1 MGTSLTGQT
10 QSSTYDAL
18 LKITDNGPVGG
29 TAKVITDGLGNDS
42 ALKVGTAGIESTGT
56 LAVAGLSTFSGLL
69 ALPDGSVGPATP
81 ALYFAADTNTGFYRS
96 AADTLGFMGGGTALG
111 TWSPTGLAVTGTI
124 TTSNAAGY
132 YAKDAASTDRQVL
145 NITASNVVQVGDV
158 ANFGGTLHLLSFGSI
173 LTKINATTIV
183 TTSLTGLAVTGT
195 ISATGAISAASASF
209 SAALPIASGGTGAT
223 TAGAAR
229 TSLGLVI
236 GTDVQ
241 AFDDDLSALAALSGT
256 NTIYYRSGAS
266 TWSAVTVGS
275 GLSFS
280 AGTLSA
286 SGGGGTVTSV
296 NVTTANGVSASGGPI
311 TGSGSFTFSLGA
323 ITPSSVACSG
333 AVSGTTADF
342 TTEYR
347 VGGTRVVSSRQA
359 AVSTWSPSGTYS
371 SDFGSLSTT
380 INQLIARLVAHGLTS

>member
-69 ALPDGSVGPATP
+69 ALPDGSVGAATA

-96 AADTLGFMGGGTALG
+96 AADTLGFMGGGTVLG
-111 TWSPTGLAVTGTI
+111 TWSSTGLAVTGALSATGAI
-124 TTSNAAGY
+124 TTTATGEVFSTGTATASAKYGTMGNSNGSMEWGVTGAGDSFVGAVTAGKSFSL
-132 YAKDAASTDRQVL
+132 YADAAVR
-145 NITASNVVQVGDV
+145 A
-158 ANFGGTLHLLSFGSI
+158 TLSS
-173 LTKINATTIV
+173 
-183 TTSLTGLAVTGT
+183 TGLAVTGT
-195 ISATGAISAASASF
+195 ISAGGAISAASASF

-241 AFDDDLSALAALSGT
+241 AFDDDLSALAALSG
-256 NTIYYRSGAS
+256 
-266 TWSAVTVGS
+266 
-275 GLSFS
+275 
-280 AGTLSA
+280 
-286 SGGGGTVTSV
+286 
-296 NVTTANGVSASGGPI
+296 
-311 TGSGSFTFSLGA
+311 
-323 ITPSSVACSG
+323 
-333 AVSGTTADF
+333 
-342 TTEYR
+342 
-347 VGGTRVVSSRQA
+347 
-359 AVSTWSPSGTYS
+359 
-371 SDFGSLSTT
+371 
-380 INQLIARLVAHGLTS
+380 